1 MTGNGSFFG
10 CRMQFGEC
18 GCIFMFLDHMKNKK
32 YDGCD
37 KHIRHLENYK
47 QKPERKPILQHSVT
61 DIAGQKH
68 WTDVITQREQYRGGG
83 WLDIAFLREVGSHL
97 CTERIAT

>member
-1 MTGNGSFFG
+1 
-10 CRMQFGEC
+10 
-18 GCIFMFLDHMKNKK
+18 MFLDHMKNKK

-37 KHIRHLENYK
+37 KHIRHIENYK